1 MAFQLHFSPSGS
13 SQWLNCPMA
22 AWLQTLTDE
31 RRPPETRLRYSQKL
45 VGPTPQYTI
54 DGTTAHSYLE
64 ALLNAPSSWA
74 EEISDKMRE
83 FVSWDFP
90 TIPDEEKK
98 LLNMVADDV
107 WFTKSFGGYEL
118 KTEQKVEISY
128 DGYKTDGGTIDVLLL
143 RGDAAYIIDLKWGEG
158 QPVEVRENTQL
169 SCYALGV
176 RQAYPELE
184 CITFGIYQPRGN
196 GAGLTF
202 WEPDFGYL
210 DDFEERAATAID
222 EAACSV
228 TANGFENSSKEY
240 NPGKHCFWCPG
251 RRKGLCP
258 ELLHH
263 TIMASV
269 SDTDPSL
276 PVSEYPLW
284 VLDFADNIRGT
295 IKKVEEDV
303 DAMLTRGIRV
313 PGWRLET
320 VEGNSSWEHD
330 EEVARGL
337 ADALGGEPG
346 DYIRQNP
353 KPITLTDA
361 RKLANRKSVSVEHLI
376 THKKKTVRVRSS
388 DDDFEVPALVEPVE

>member
-1 MAFQLHFSPSGS
+1 
-13 SQWLNCPMA
+13 
-22 AWLQTLTDE
+22 
-31 RRPPETRLRYSQKL
+31 
-45 VGPTPQYTI
+45 
-54 DGTTAHSYLE
+54 
-64 ALLNAPSSWA
+64 
-74 EEISDKMRE
+74 
-83 FVSWDFP
+83 
-90 TIPDEEKK
+90 
-98 LLNMVADDV
+98 
-107 WFTKSFGGYEL
+107 
-118 KTEQKVEISY
+118 
-128 DGYKTDGGTIDVLLL
+128 IDVLLL
-143 RGDAAYIIDLKWGEG
+143 REDAAYILDLKWGEG
-158 QPVEVRENTQL
+158 QAVEVRENCQL

-176 RQAYPELE
+176 RQAYQELK

-210 DDFEERAATAID
+210 DNFEKQASRAIK
-222 EAACSV
+222 AACDIEL
-228 TANGFENSSKEY
+228 AEKKY

-295 IKKVEEDV
+295 IKKVEENV
-303 DAMLTRGIRV
+303 DAMLTRGVRV

-320 VEGNSSWEHD
+320 VDGNSVWEHA
-330 EEVARGL
+330 EEVPQGL
-337 ADALGGEPG
+337 SDALGGEPD
-346 DYIRQNP
+346 DYVRQNP
-353 KPITLTDA
+353 KPITVTNA
-361 RKLANRKSVSVEHLI
+361 RKLAKRKSVSVEHLV
-376 THKKKTVRVRSS
+376 TRKQKTVRVRSS